1 MVTSSIR
8 QSITTSN
15 MSQSISSNNRAQPEA
30 SSSQNQPELY
40 QQELYQKIATS
51 LGCHQGLDVQ
61 VIQRLWGGYGELV
74 RLVFSQENSAELKSV
89 IVKHVAL
96 PDKAEHPKGW
106 NTKLSH
112 QRKVHSYQVETE
124 WYQSFTQEWDERCPV
139 PVGLQCE
146 LQENEWL
153 IVMQDLADIGFP
165 LTSQF
170 DVLAV
175 SDDLATKDTQSE
187 LASAYTLEEQ
197 KQRDACLKWLAN
209 FHAKHINVDQEQS
222 ALLWQVGTYWHL
234 DTRPDELNALSDL
247 QLKHQAQHIDRI
259 LRECPYPTLVHGDAK
274 LANFCFD
281 PESEKVAAVD
291 FQYVGHGCAM
301 KDVALF
307 MSSAVRPQDCAE
319 LESHMLETYFR
330 YLEEA
335 LTYYQPQL
343 SFDEVEAAWRPM
355 FYVAWADF
363 QRFVKGWSPEHWKIN
378 PYTEQLTQTVIEQLE
393 SPE

>member
-1 MVTSSIR
+1 
-8 QSITTSN
+8 
-15 MSQSISSNNRAQPEA
+15 MSQSISSKNLVQPEVH
-30 SSSQNQPELY
+30 SSKTQP
-40 QQELYQKIATS
+40 ELYQKIATS
-51 LGCHQGLDVQ
+51 LGCHQGFDVQ

-74 RLVFSQENSAELKSV
+74 RLVFAKDNSASMNNASVNSV

-96 PDKAEHPKGW
+96 PNKAEHPKGW

-112 QRKVHSYQVETE
+112 QRKVHSYQVETA
-124 WYQSFTQEWDERCPV
+124 WYQSFTQQWDERCPV

-175 SDDLATKDTQSE
+175 CDELATKETQLE
-187 LASAYTLEEQ
+187 PVLGYTAVEVE
-197 KQRDACLKWLAN
+197 QRDACLKWLAN
-209 FHAKHINVDQEQS
+209 FHAKHIHIDQELS
-222 ALLWQVGTYWHL
+222 ASLWKIGTYWHL
-234 DTRPDELNALSDL
+234 ETRPDELDALADL
-247 QLKHQAQHIDRI
+247 PLKNQAPHIDRL
-259 LRECPYPTLVHGDAK
+259 LRKCPYPTLVHGDAK

-281 PESEKVAAVD
+281 SASQNAAAVD

-307 MSSAVRPQDCAE
+307 MSSAVRPQDCEE
-319 LESHMLETYFR
+319 LESEILEAYFR
-330 YLEEA
+330 YLKEA
-335 LTYYQPQL
+335 LTHYQPQL
-343 SFDEVEAAWRPM
+343 SFDDVEAAWRPM

-378 PYTEQLTQTVIEQLE
+378 AYTERLTQTVIEQLE
-393 SPE
+393 SLE

>member
-1 MVTSSIR
+1 
-8 QSITTSN
+8 

-30 SSSQNQPELY
+30 GSSQNQPELY
-40 QQELYQKIATS
+40 QQEFYQNELYQKIATS
-51 LGCHQGLDVQ
+51 LGCHEGFDVQ

-74 RLVFSQENSAELKSV
+74 RLVFSQESSAELKSV
-89 IVKHVAL
+89 IAKHVAL

-112 QRKVHSYQVETE
+112 QRKVHSYQVETA
-124 WYQSFTQEWDERCPV
+124 WYQSFTQQWDERCPV

-146 LQENEWL
+146 LEENEWL

-170 DVLAV
+170 DVLAA
-175 SDDLATKDTQSE
+175 SDYQ
-187 LASAYTLEEQ
+187 ASSYTREEQ
-197 KQRDACLKWLAN
+197 KQRNACLKWLAN
-209 FHAKHINVDQEQS
+209 FHAKHININQEQLS
-222 ALLWQVGTYWHL
+222 SLWQVGTYWHL
-234 DTRPDELNALSDL
+234 DTRPDELNALADL
-247 QLKHQAQHIDRI
+247 PLKNQAKHIDR
-259 LRECPYPTLVHGDAK
+259 LLKECPYQTLVHGDAK

-281 PESEKVAAVD
+281 SESERAAAVD

-307 MSSAVRPQDCAE
+307 MSSAIRPQDCAE
-319 LESHMLETYFR
+319 LESEVLGAYFQH
-330 YLEEA
+330 LKEA
-335 LTYYQPQL
+335 LAHYQPQL

-378 PYTEQLTQTVIEQLE
+378 PYTEQLTLRVLTQLDEQE
-393 SPE
+393 SVNVR

>member
-1 MVTSSIR
+1 
-8 QSITTSN
+8 
-15 MSQSISSNNRAQPEA
+15 MSQSIPSNNLAQ
-30 SSSQNQPELY
+30 SQVSTSQNQPELY
-40 QQELYQKIATS
+40 QNELYQKIATS
-51 LGCHQGLDVQ
+51 LGCHQGFDVQ

-74 RLVFSQENSAELKSV
+74 RLIFASENSALMNNASINYASMDSV

-112 QRKVHSYQVETE
+112 QRKVHSYQVETA
-124 WYQSFTQEWDERCPV
+124 WYQSFTQQWDERCPM

-170 DVLAV
+170 DVLAA

-187 LASAYTLEEQ
+187 QAFGYTVEEH

-209 FHAKHINVDQEQS
+209 FHAKHIHIDQEQS
-222 ALLWQVGTYWHL
+222 ASLWQVGTYWHL
-234 DTRPDELNALSDL
+234 DTRPDELNALGDL
-247 QLKHQAQHIDRI
+247 PLKNQAQHIDR
-259 LRECPYPTLVHGDAK
+259 LLKECPYQTLVHGDAK

-281 PESEKVAAVD
+281 SESQNAAAVD

-307 MSSAVRPQDCAE
+307 MSSAVRPLDCAD
-319 LESHMLETYFR
+319 LESQVLDTYFQH
-330 YLEEA
+330 LKEA
-335 LTYYQPQL
+335 
-343 SFDEVEAAWRPM
+343 FEVA
-355 FYVAWADF
+355 
-363 QRFVKGWSPEHWKIN
+363 
-378 PYTEQLTQTVIEQLE
+378 
-393 SPE
+393 

>member
-1 MVTSSIR
+1 
-8 QSITTSN
+8 
-15 MSQSISSNNRAQPEA
+15 MSQSISSNNRAQLQT
-30 SSSQNQPELY
+30 SSDKNQS
-40 QQELYQKIATS
+40 ELYQKIAVS
-51 LGCHQGLDVQ
+51 LGFNQGFGVQ
-61 VIQRLWGGYGELV
+61 VIQSLWGGYGELV

>member
-1 MVTSSIR
+1 
-8 QSITTSN
+8 
-15 MSQSISSNNRAQPEA
+15 MSQSISSNNRAQATA

-40 QQELYQKIATS
+40 QQEFYQKIATS
-51 LGCHQGLDVQ
+51 LGCHQGFDVQ

-74 RLVFSQENSAELKSV
+74 RLVFSQASRAELKSV

-96 PDKAEHPKGW
+96 PDKAEHPRGW

-112 QRKVHSYQVETE
+112 QRKVHSYQVETA
-124 WYQSFTQEWDERCPV
+124 WYQSFTQQWDERCPV

-146 LQENEWL
+146 LEENEWL

-170 DVLAV
+170 DVLAASDYQV
-175 SDDLATKDTQSE
+175 SS
-187 LASAYTLEEQ
+187 YTREEQ

-209 FHAKHINVDQEQS
+209 FHAKHININQQQS
-222 ALLWQVGTYWHL
+222 SSLWHVGTYWHL
-234 DTRPDELNALSDL
+234 DTRPDELNALADL
-247 QLKHQAQHIDRI
+247 PLKNQAKHIDR
-259 LRECPYPTLVHGDAK
+259 LLKECPYQTLVHGDAK

-281 PESEKVAAVD
+281 SESERAAAVD

-307 MSSAVRPQDCAE
+307 MSSAVRPQDCVE
-319 LESHMLETYFR
+319 LESEVLDAYFQH
-330 YLEEA
+330 LKEA
-335 LTYYQPQL
+335 LAHYQPHL

-355 FYVAWADF
+355 FCVAWADF

-378 PYTEQLTQTVIEQLE
+378 PYTEQLTLRVLTQLDEQE
-393 SPE
+393 SVNVR

>member
-1 MVTSSIR
+1 
-8 QSITTSN
+8 
-15 MSQSISSNNRAQPEA
+15 MSQSIPSKNLAQLQTSSDK
-30 SSSQNQPELY
+30 NQPELY
-40 QQELYQKIATS
+40 QKIAVS
-51 LGCHQGLDVQ
+51 LGFNQGFGVQ

-89 IVKHVAL
+89 IVKHFAL
-96 PDKAEHPKGW
+96 PDQAEHPKGW

-112 QRKVHSYQVETE
+112 QRKVHSYQVETA
-124 WYQSFTQEWDERCPV
+124 WYQSFSQQWDERCPI

-146 LQENEWL
+146 LAENEWL

-170 DVLAV
+170 NVLAV
-175 SDDLATKDTQSE
+175 FDDLTNKDTQSD
-187 LASAYTLEEQ
+187 LASGYTLEEQ

-222 ALLWQVGTYWHL
+222 ASLWQVGTYWHL

-281 PESEKVAAVD
+281 PESEKAAAVD

-307 MSSAVRPQDCAE
+307 MSSAVRPQDCQE
-319 LESHMLETYFR
+319 YEREVLDVYFQH
-330 YLEEA
+330 LKEA
-335 LTYYQPQL
+335 LAHYQTPL
-343 SFDEVEAAWRPM
+343 SFDDVEAAWRPM

-363 QRFVKGWSPEHWKIN
+363 QRFVKGWSPDHWKIN
-378 PYTEQLTQTVIEQLE
+378 PYTEQLTQKVVKQLE
-393 SPE
+393 S

>member
-1 MVTSSIR
+1 
-8 QSITTSN
+8 
-15 MSQSISSNNRAQPEA
+15 MSQSIPSKNLAQLQTSSDK
-30 SSSQNQPELY
+30 NQPELY
-40 QQELYQKIATS
+40 QKIAVS
-51 LGCHQGLDVQ
+51 LGFNQGFGVQ

-96 PDKAEHPKGW
+96 PDQAEHPKGW

-112 QRKVHSYQVETE
+112 QRKVHSYQVETA
-124 WYQSFTQEWDERCPV
+124 WYQSFSQQWDERCPI

-146 LQENEWL
+146 LAENEWL

-175 SDDLATKDTQSE
+175 FDDLTNKDTQSD
-187 LASAYTLEEQ
+187 LASGYTLEEQ

-222 ALLWQVGTYWHL
+222 ASLWQVGTYWHL

-281 PESEKVAAVD
+281 PESEKAAAVD

-307 MSSAVRPQDCAE
+307 MSSAVRPQDCQE
-319 LESHMLETYFR
+319 YEREVLDIYFQH
-330 YLEEA
+330 LKEA
-335 LTYYQPQL
+335 LAHYQPHL

-363 QRFVKGWSPEHWKIN
+363 QRFVKGWSPDHWKIN
-378 PYTEQLTQTVIEQLE
+378 PYTEQLTAKVLVQLDEQE
-393 SPE
+393 SLNVR

>member
-1 MVTSSIR
+1 
-8 QSITTSN
+8 
-15 MSQSISSNNRAQPEA
+15 MSQPTPSNNLAQPQA

-40 QQELYQKIATS
+40 QNELYQKIATS
-51 LGCHQGLDVQ
+51 LGCQQGFDVQ

-74 RLVFSQENSAELKSV
+74 RLAFAKDNSASMNSV

-112 QRKVHSYQVETE
+112 QRKVHSYQVETA
-124 WYQSFTQEWDERCPV
+124 WYQSFTQQWDERCPV
-139 PVGLQCE
+139 PVGLHCE

-170 DVLAV
+170 DVLAA
-175 SDDLATKDTQSE
+175 SDESVVKGTQPR
-187 LASAYTLEEQ
+187 YTSVEV
-197 KQRDACLKWLAN
+197 KQRNACLKWLAH
-209 FHAKHINVDQEQS
+209 FHAKHIHIDKGQS
-222 ALLWQVGTYWHL
+222 APLWQVGTYWHL
-234 DTRPDELNALSDL
+234 DTRPDELNALADL
-247 QLKHQAQHIDRI
+247 SLKNQAQNIDRL
-259 LRECPYPTLVHGDAK
+259 LRECPYQTLVHGDAK

-281 PESEKVAAVD
+281 SESENAAAVD
-291 FQYVGHGCAM
+291 FQYVGNGCAM

-307 MSSAVRPQDCAE
+307 MSSAIRPRDCQE
-319 LESHMLETYFR
+319 YENEVLDTYFQH
-330 YLEEA
+330 LKEA
-335 LTYYQPQL
+335 LAYYQPQL
-343 SFDEVEAAWRPM
+343 SFDDVEKAWRPM

-378 PYTEQLTQTVIEQLE
+378 PYTEQLTQAVVQQLE
-393 SPE
+393 MSK

>member
-1 MVTSSIR
+1 
-8 QSITTSN
+8 
-15 MSQSISSNNRAQPEA
+15 MSQSIPSNSRAQA
-30 SSSQNQPELY
+30 TVSSSQNQPELY
-40 QQELYQKIATS
+40 QKIATW
-51 LGCHQGLDVQ
+51 LGCYEGFDVE

-74 RLVFSQENSAELKSV
+74 RLVFAKDNSASMNSV

-112 QRKVHSYQVETE
+112 QRKVHSYQVETA
-124 WYQSFTQEWDERCPV
+124 WYQSFTQQWDDRCPV
-139 PVGLQCE
+139 PVGLHCE

-170 DVLAV
+170 DVPVV
-175 SDDLATKDTQSE
+175 SDYQ
-187 LASAYTLEEQ
+187 ASSYTREEQ

-209 FHAKHINVDQEQS
+209 FHAKHININQEQS
-222 ALLWQVGTYWHL
+222 SSLWQVGTYWHL
-234 DTRPDELNALSDL
+234 DTRPDELNALADVP
-247 QLKHQAQHIDRI
+247 LKNQAKHIDR
-259 LRECPYPTLVHGDAK
+259 LLKECPYQTLVHGDAK

-281 PESEKVAAVD
+281 LESENAAAVD

-307 MSSAVRPQDCAE
+307 MSSAIRPQDCQE
-319 LESHMLETYFR
+319 YEQKVLDIYFQH
-330 YLEEA
+330 LKDA
-335 LTYYQPQL
+335 LAHYQPHL
-343 SFDEVEAAWRPM
+343 SFDDVEAAWRPM

-378 PYTEQLTQTVIEQLE
+378 PYTEQLTLRVLTQLDEQE
-393 SPE
+393 SVNVR

>member
-1 MVTSSIR
+1 
-8 QSITTSN
+8 
-15 MSQSISSNNRAQPEA
+15 MSQSISSNNLAQPEA

-40 QQELYQKIATS
+40 QKIATS
-51 LGCHQGLDVQ
+51 LGCHQGFDVQ

-74 RLVFSQENSAELKSV
+74 RLVFAKKSSASMNSV

-112 QRKVHSYQVETE
+112 QRKVHSYQVETA
-124 WYQSFTQEWDERCPV
+124 WYQSFTQQWDERCPV
-139 PVGLQCE
+139 PVGLECE
-146 LQENEWL
+146 LAENEWL

-170 DVLAV
+170 DVLTV
-175 SDDLATKDTQSE
+175 SDESAGGEQYN
-187 LASAYTLEEQ
+187 AYTSVDV
-197 KQRDACLKWLAN
+197 KQRNACLKWLAN
-209 FHAKHINVDQEQS
+209 FHAKHININQQQS
-222 ALLWQVGTYWHL
+222 SSLWPVGTYWHL
-234 DTRPDELNALSDL
+234 DTRPDEFNALADL
-247 QLKHQAQHIDRI
+247 PLKNQAQHIDR
-259 LRECPYPTLVHGDAK
+259 LLKECPYQTLVHGDAK

-281 PESEKVAAVD
+281 SESQNAAAVD

-319 LESHMLETYFR
+319 LESQMLETYFR

-335 LTYYQPQL
+335 LAYYQPQL

-378 PYTEQLTQTVIEQLE
+378 PYTEHLTQTVIEQLE

>member
-1 MVTSSIR
+1 
-8 QSITTSN
+8 
-15 MSQSISSNNRAQPEA
+15 MSQSIPPNNRVQPEA

-40 QQELYQKIATS
+40 QQEFYQNELYQKIATS
-51 LGCHQGLDVQ
+51 LGCHQGFDVQ

-74 RLVFSQENSAELKSV
+74 RLVFSQEGHAELKSV

-112 QRKVHSYQVETE
+112 QRKVHSYQVETA
-124 WYQSFTQEWDERCPV
+124 WYQSFTQQWDERCPV
-139 PVGLQCE
+139 PVGLHCE

-153 IVMQDLADIGFP
+153 IVMQDLAEIGFP
-165 LTSQF
+165 LISQF

-175 SDDLATKDTQSE
+175 SDDLATKDTPYE
-187 LASAYTLEEQ
+187 CASTYTSIEQ

-209 FHAKHINVDQEQS
+209 FHAKHININQQQS
-222 ALLWQVGTYWHL
+222 SSLWQVGTYWHL
-234 DTRPDELNALSDL
+234 DTRPDEFNALADL
-247 QLKHQAQHIDRI
+247 PLKNQAKHIDR
-259 LRECPYPTLVHGDAK
+259 LLKECPYQTLVHGDAK

-281 PESEKVAAVD
+281 SESQNAAAVD

-319 LESHMLETYFR
+319 LESQMLETYFR

-343 SFDEVEAAWRPM
+343 SFDEVKASWRPM

-378 PYTEQLTQTVIEQLE
+378 PYTEHLTQTVLEQLE

>member
-1 MVTSSIR
+1 
-8 QSITTSN
+8 
-15 MSQSISSNNRAQPEA
+15 MSQSIPSNNRAQAEA

-40 QQELYQKIATS
+40 QQEFYQNELYQKIAIS
-51 LGCHQGLDVQ
+51 LGCNQGFDVE

-74 RLVFSQENSAELKSV
+74 RLVFAKDNSASMNSV

-112 QRKVHSYQVETE
+112 QRKVHSYQVETA
-124 WYQSFTQEWDERCPV
+124 WYQSFTQQWDDRCPV
-139 PVGLQCE
+139 PVGLHCE

-170 DVLAV
+170 DVPVV
-175 SDDLATKDTQSE
+175 SDYQ
-187 LASAYTLEEQ
+187 ASSYTREEQ

-209 FHAKHINVDQEQS
+209 FHAKHININQEQS
-222 ALLWQVGTYWHL
+222 LSLWQVGTYWHL
-234 DTRPDELNALSDL
+234 DTRPDELNALADVP
-247 QLKHQAQHIDRI
+247 LKNQAKHIDR
-259 LRECPYPTLVHGDAK
+259 LLKECPYQTLVHGDAK

-281 PESEKVAAVD
+281 LESENAAAVD

-307 MSSAVRPQDCAE
+307 MSSAIRPQDCQE
-319 LESHMLETYFR
+319 YEQKVLDIYFQH
-330 YLEEA
+330 LKDA
-335 LTYYQPQL
+335 LAHYQPHL
-343 SFDEVEAAWRPM
+343 SFDDVEAAWRPM

-378 PYTEQLTQTVIEQLE
+378 SYTEQLTQMVIQPLE
-393 SPE
+393 KAK

>member
-51 LGCHQGLDVQ
+51 LGCHQGFGVQ
-61 VIQRLWGGYGELV
+61 VIQSLWGGYGELV

-139 PVGLQCE
+139 PVGLQCG

-175 SDDLATKDTQSE
+175 SDDLATNDTQSE
-187 LASAYTLEEQ
+187 LASGYTLEEQ

-209 FHAKHINVDQEQS
+209 FHAKHIHIDQEQS
-222 ALLWQVGTYWHL
+222 ASLWQVGTYWHL
-234 DTRPDELNALSDL
+234 DTRPDELNALADL
-247 QLKHQAQHIDRI
+247 PLKNQAQHIDR
-259 LRECPYPTLVHGDAK
+259 LLKECPYQTLVHGDAK

-281 PESEKVAAVD
+281 SESQNAAAVD
-291 FQYVGHGCAM
+291 FQYVGNGCAM

-335 LTYYQPQL
+335 LAYYQSQL
-343 SFDEVEAAWRPM
+343 SFDEIEAAWRPM

>member
-1 MVTSSIR
+1 
-8 QSITTSN
+8 

-30 SSSQNQPELY
+30 GSSQNQPELY
-40 QQELYQKIATS
+40 QQEFYQNELYQKIATS
-51 LGCHQGLDVQ
+51 LGCHEGFDVQ

-74 RLVFSQENSAELKSV
+74 RLVFSQESSAELKSV

-112 QRKVHSYQVETE
+112 QRKVHSYQVETA
-124 WYQSFTQEWDERCPV
+124 WYQSFTQQWDERCPV

-146 LQENEWL
+146 LEENEWL

-165 LTSQF
+165 LISQF
-170 DVLAV
+170 DVLAA
-175 SDDLATKDTQSE
+175 SDYQ
-187 LASAYTLEEQ
+187 ASSYTREEQ
-197 KQRDACLKWLAN
+197 KQRNACLKWLAN
-209 FHAKHINVDQEQS
+209 FHAKHININQEQLS
-222 ALLWQVGTYWHL
+222 SLWQVGTYWHL
-234 DTRPDELNALSDL
+234 DTRPDELNALADL
-247 QLKHQAQHIDRI
+247 PLKNQAKHIDR
-259 LRECPYPTLVHGDAK
+259 LLKECPYQTLVHGDAK

-281 PESEKVAAVD
+281 SKSERAAAVD

-307 MSSAVRPQDCAE
+307 MSSAIRPQDCAE
-319 LESHMLETYFR
+319 LESEVLGAYFQH
-330 YLEEA
+330 LKEA
-335 LTYYQPQL
+335 LAHYQPQL

-355 FYVAWADF
+355 FYVAWSDF

-378 PYTEQLTQTVIEQLE
+378 PYTEQLTLRVLTQLDEQE
-393 SPE
+393 SVNVR

>member
-1 MVTSSIR
+1 
-8 QSITTSN
+8 
-15 MSQSISSNNRAQPEA
+15 MSQSISSNNRAQLQT
-30 SSSQNQPELY
+30 SSDKNQS
-40 QQELYQKIATS
+40 ELYQKIAVS
-51 LGCHQGLDVQ
+51 LGFNQGFGVQ
-61 VIQRLWGGYGELV
+61 VIQSLWGGYGELV

-222 ALLWQVGTYWHL
+222 ASLWQVGTYWHL

-343 SFDEVEAAWRPM
+343 SFDDVEAAWRPM

>member
-1 MVTSSIR
+1 
-8 QSITTSN
+8 
-15 MSQSISSNNRAQPEA
+15 MSQSIPSNNLAQ
-30 SSSQNQPELY
+30 SQVSTSQNQPELYQQEFY

-51 LGCHQGLDVQ
+51 LGCHQGFDVQ

-74 RLVFSQENSAELKSV
+74 RLVFFQESYAELKSV

-112 QRKVHSYQVETE
+112 QRKVHSYQVETA
-124 WYQSFTQEWDERCPV
+124 WYQSFTQQWDERCPV
-139 PVGLQCE
+139 PVGLKCE

-165 LTSQF
+165 LTSLF

-175 SDDLATKDTQSE
+175 SDDLATKDTQPE
-187 LASAYTLEEQ
+187 LACGYTLAEQ

-209 FHAKHINVDQEQS
+209 FHAKHIHIDQEQS
-222 ALLWQVGTYWHL
+222 ASLWKIGTYWHL
-234 DTRPDELNALSDL
+234 DTRPDEFNALFDL
-247 QLKHQAQHIDRI
+247 PLKNQAQHIDR
-259 LRECPYPTLVHGDAK
+259 LLKECPYPTLVHGDAK

-281 PESEKVAAVD
+281 VESERAAAVD

-335 LTYYQPQL
+335 LAYYQPQL
-343 SFDEVEAAWRPM
+343 SFDEIEAAWRPM

-378 PYTEQLTQTVIEQLE
+378 PYTEQLTQTVIDQLE
-393 SPE
+393 NPEYIASYLQTK

>member
-1 MVTSSIR
+1 
-8 QSITTSN
+8 

-30 SSSQNQPELY
+30 GSSQNQPELY
-40 QQELYQKIATS
+40 QQEFYQNELYQKIATS
-51 LGCHQGLDVQ
+51 LGCHEGFDVQ

-74 RLVFSQENSAELKSV
+74 RLVFSQESSAELKSV

-112 QRKVHSYQVETE
+112 QRKVHSYQVETA
-124 WYQSFTQEWDERCPV
+124 WYQSFTQQWDERCPV

-146 LQENEWL
+146 LEENEWL

-165 LTSQF
+165 LISQF
-170 DVLAV
+170 DVLAA
-175 SDDLATKDTQSE
+175 SDYQ
-187 LASAYTLEEQ
+187 ASSYTREEQ
-197 KQRDACLKWLAN
+197 KQRNACLKWLAN
-209 FHAKHINVDQEQS
+209 FHAKHININQEQLS
-222 ALLWQVGTYWHL
+222 SLWQVGTYWHL
-234 DTRPDELNALSDL
+234 DTRPDELNALADL
-247 QLKHQAQHIDRI
+247 PLKNQAKHIDR
-259 LRECPYPTLVHGDAK
+259 LLKECPYQTLVHGDAK

-281 PESEKVAAVD
+281 SESERAAAVD

-319 LESHMLETYFR
+319 LESEILDAYFQH
-330 YLEEA
+330 LKEA
-335 LTYYQPQL
+335 LAHYQPHL
-343 SFDEVEAAWRPM
+343 SFDDVEKAWRPM

-378 PYTEQLTQTVIEQLE
+378 PYTEQLTLRVLTQLDEQE
-393 SPE
+393 SVNVR

>member
-1 MVTSSIR
+1 MSRTIV
-8 QSITTSN
+8 
-15 MSQSISSNNRAQPEA
+15 SQSMSSKQLNQTEA
-30 SSSQNQPELY
+30 SSNKSLPA
-40 QQELYQKIATS
+40 LYQKIAAS
-51 LGCHQGLDVQ
+51 LGCHEGVDVQ

-74 RLVFSQENSAELKSV
+74 RLVFCYEGHAELKSV

-112 QRKVHSYQVETE
+112 QRKVHSYQVETA
-124 WYQSFTQEWDERCPV
+124 WYQSFTQQWDERCPV
-139 PVGLQCE
+139 PVGLHCE

-153 IVMQDLADIGFP
+153 IVMQDLAEIGFP

-170 DVLAV
+170 NVLAV
-175 SDDLATKDTQSE
+175 FDDLATKDTQSK
-187 LASAYTLEEQ
+187 LASGYTREEQ

-209 FHAKHINVDQEQS
+209 FHAKHIYTDQERS
-222 ALLWQVGTYWHL
+222 ASLWQVGTYWHL
-234 DTRPDELNALSDL
+234 DTRPDELNALTDL
-247 QLKHQAQHIDRI
+247 PLKSQAQHIDNL
-259 LRECPYPTLVHGDAK
+259 LRACPYQTLVHGDAK

-281 PESEKVAAVD
+281 SESQNAAAVD

-319 LESHMLETYFR
+319 LESTILEVYFQH
-330 YLEEA
+330 LKEA
-335 LTYYQPQL
+335 LAYYQPQL
-343 SFDEVEAAWRPM
+343 SFDDVEQAWRPM

-363 QRFVKGWSPEHWKIN
+363 QRFVKEWSPEHWKSN
-378 PYTEQLTQTVIEQLE
+378 PYTEQLTLRVLTQLE
-393 SPE
+393 SPELVASNLKTK

>member
-1 MVTSSIR
+1 
-8 QSITTSN
+8 
-15 MSQSISSNNRAQPEA
+15 MSQSISSNNRAQATA
-30 SSSQNQPELY
+30 SSRENQ
-40 QQELYQKIATS
+40 LYQKIATS
-51 LGCHQGLDVQ
+51 LGCHQGFDVQ

-74 RLVFSQENSAELKSV
+74 RLVFSQASRAELKSV

-96 PDKAEHPKGW
+96 PDKAEHPRGW

-112 QRKVHSYQVETE
+112 QRKVHSYQVETA
-124 WYQSFTQEWDERCPV
+124 WYQSFTQQWDERCPV

-146 LQENEWL
+146 LEENEWL

-170 DVLAV
+170 DVLAASDYQV
-175 SDDLATKDTQSE
+175 SS
-187 LASAYTLEEQ
+187 YTREEQ

-209 FHAKHINVDQEQS
+209 FHAKHINIDQDQS
-222 ALLWQVGTYWHL
+222 ALLWEIGTYWNL
-234 DTRPDELNALSDL
+234 DTRPDELNALADL
-247 QLKHQAQHIDRI
+247 PLKNQAKHIDH
-259 LRECPYPTLVHGDAK
+259 LLKECPYQTLVHGDAK

-281 PESEKVAAVD
+281 SESERAAAVD

-301 KDVALF
+301 KDVSLF
-307 MSSAVRPQDCAE
+307 MSSAVRPQNCAE
-319 LESHMLETYFR
+319 LESEVLNAYFH
-330 YLEEA
+330 YLKEA
-335 LTYYQPQL
+335 LAHYQPHL

-378 PYTEQLTQTVIEQLE
+378 PYTEQLTLRVLTQLDEQE
-393 SPE
+393 SVNVR

>member
-1 MVTSSIR
+1 
-8 QSITTSN
+8 
-15 MSQSISSNNRAQPEA
+15 MSQPISSNNLAQ
-30 SSSQNQPELY
+30 SQVSTSQNQPELY
-40 QQELYQKIATS
+40 QNELYQKIAAS
-51 LGCHQGLDVQ
+51 LGCHQGFDIQ

-74 RLVFSQENSAELKSV
+74 RLVFDKDNSASMNNASVNSV

-112 QRKVHSYQVETE
+112 QRKVHSYQVETA
-124 WYQSFTQEWDERCPV
+124 WYQSFTQQWDERCPV

-153 IVMQDLADIGFP
+153 IVMQDLAGIGFP

-175 SDDLATKDTQSE
+175 SDE
-187 LASAYTLEEQ
+187 LACGYSLEEQ

-209 FHAKHINVDQEQS
+209 FHAKHIHIDQEKS
-222 ALLWQVGTYWHL
+222 ASLWEIGTYWHL
-234 DTRPDELNALSDL
+234 GTRPDEFDALVDL
-247 QLKHQAQHIDRI
+247 PLKNQAQHIDRL

-274 LANFCFD
+274 LANFCFGS
-281 PESEKVAAVD
+281 ESQNAAAVD

-343 SFDEVEAAWRPM
+343 SFAEIEAAWRPM

-393 SPE
+393 NPE

>member
-1 MVTSSIR
+1 
-8 QSITTSN
+8 

-40 QQELYQKIATS
+40 QQEFYQNELYQKIATS
-51 LGCHQGLDVQ
+51 LGCHQGFDVQ

-74 RLVFSQENSAELKSV
+74 RLVFSQEGHAELKSV

-112 QRKVHSYQVETE
+112 QRKVHSYQVETA
-124 WYQSFTQEWDERCPV
+124 WYQSFTQQWDERCPV

-146 LQENEWL
+146 LEENEWL

-170 DVLAV
+170 DVLAA
-175 SDDLATKDTQSE
+175 SDYQAPS
-187 LASAYTLEEQ
+187 YTREEQ

-209 FHAKHINVDQEQS
+209 FHAKHIHIDQEQS
-222 ALLWQVGTYWHL
+222 SSLWQVGTYWHL
-234 DTRPDELNALSDL
+234 DTRPDELNALADL
-247 QLKHQAQHIDRI
+247 PLKNQAKHIDR
-259 LRECPYPTLVHGDAK
+259 LLKECPYQTLVHGDAK

-281 PESEKVAAVD
+281 SESERAAAVD

-319 LESHMLETYFR
+319 LESQVLDTYFQH
-330 YLEEA
+330 LKEA
-335 LTYYQPQL
+335 LAHYQPHF
-343 SFDEVEAAWRPM
+343 SFDVVKAAWRPM

-378 PYTEQLTQTVIEQLE
+378 PYTERLTQTVIEQLE

>member
-1 MVTSSIR
+1 
-8 QSITTSN
+8 
-15 MSQSISSNNRAQPEA
+15 MSQPISSNSLAQQQA

-40 QQELYQKIATS
+40 QKIATS
-51 LGCHQGLDVQ
+51 LGFDHGFDVQ

-74 RLVFSQENSAELKSV
+74 RLVFAKESSASINSV

-112 QRKVHSYQVETE
+112 QRKVHSYQVETA
-124 WYQSFTQEWDERCPV
+124 WYQSFTQQWDERCPV
-139 PVGLQCE
+139 PVGLECE
-146 LQENEWL
+146 LAENEWL

-170 DVLAV
+170 DVLTI
-175 SDDLATKDTQSE
+175 SDESAGGEQYN
-187 LASAYTLEEQ
+187 AYTSVDV
-197 KQRDACLKWLAN
+197 KQRNACLKWLAN
-209 FHAKHINVDQEQS
+209 FHAKHININQQQS
-222 ALLWQVGTYWHL
+222 SSLWPVGTYWHL
-234 DTRPDELNALSDL
+234 DTRPDELNALADL
-247 QLKHQAQHIDRI
+247 PLKHQAQRIDRL

-281 PESEKVAAVD
+281 SESDRAAAVD

-319 LESHMLETYFR
+319 LEPQILENYFQ
-330 YLEEA
+330 YLKQA
-335 LTYYQPQL
+335 LAHYQPQL
-343 SFDEVEAAWRPM
+343 SFDDVEAAWRPM

-363 QRFVKGWSPEHWKIN
+363 QRFVKGWSPKHWKIN
-378 PYTEQLTQTVIEQLE
+378 PYTERLTLQVITQLDEQE
-393 SPE
+393 SVNVR

>member
-1 MVTSSIR
+1 
-8 QSITTSN
+8 
-15 MSQSISSNNRAQPEA
+15 MSQSIPSNNLAQ
-30 SSSQNQPELY
+30 SQVSTSPNQP
-40 QQELYQKIATS
+40 ELYQKIATL
-51 LGCHQGLDVQ
+51 LGCHQGFDIQ

-74 RLVFSQENSAELKSV
+74 RLVFDKDNSGSMNNASVNSV

-112 QRKVHSYQVETE
+112 QRKVHSYQVETA
-124 WYQSFTQEWDERCPV
+124 WYQSFTQQWDERCPV

-146 LQENEWL
+146 LEENEWL

-165 LTSQF
+165 LISQF
-170 DVLAV
+170 DVLAA
-175 SDDLATKDTQSE
+175 SDYQ
-187 LASAYTLEEQ
+187 ASSYTREEQ
-197 KQRDACLKWLAN
+197 KQRNACLKWLAN
-209 FHAKHINVDQEQS
+209 FHAKHININQEQLS
-222 ALLWQVGTYWHL
+222 SLWQVGTYWHL
-234 DTRPDELNALSDL
+234 DTRPDELNALADL
-247 QLKHQAQHIDRI
+247 PLKNQAKHIDR
-259 LRECPYPTLVHGDAK
+259 LLKECPYQTLVHGDAK

-281 PESEKVAAVD
+281 SESERAAAVD

-307 MSSAVRPQDCAE
+307 MSSAIRPQDCAE
-319 LESHMLETYFR
+319 LESEVLGAYFQH
-330 YLEEA
+330 LKEA
-335 LTYYQPQL
+335 LAHYQPQL

-378 PYTEQLTQTVIEQLE
+378 PYTEQLTLRVLTQLDEQE
-393 SPE
+393 SVNVR

>member
-153 IVMQDLADIGFP
+153 IVMQDLAEIGFP

-222 ALLWQVGTYWHL
+222 ASLWQVGTYWHL

>member
-1 MVTSSIR
+1 
-8 QSITTSN
+8 

-30 SSSQNQPELY
+30 SSSQNQPDLY
-40 QQELYQKIATS
+40 QNELYQKIATS
-51 LGCHQGLDVQ
+51 LGCHEGFDVQ

-74 RLVFSQENSAELKSV
+74 RLVFSQEGHAELKSV

-112 QRKVHSYQVETE
+112 QRKVHSYQVETA
-124 WYQSFTQEWDERCPV
+124 WYQSFTQQWDERCPV

-153 IVMQDLADIGFP
+153 IVMQDLAEIGFP
-165 LTSQF
+165 LISQF
-170 DVLAV
+170 DVLAA
-175 SDDLATKDTQSE
+175 SDYQ
-187 LASAYTLEEQ
+187 ASSYTREEQ

-209 FHAKHINVDQEQS
+209 FHAKHINIDREQS
-222 ALLWQVGTYWHL
+222 ASLCQVGTYWHL
-234 DTRPDELNALSDL
+234 DTRPDEFNALVDL
-247 QLKHQAQHIDRI
+247 PLKNQAQHIDCV

-281 PESEKVAAVD
+281 SESQNAAAVD

-319 LESHMLETYFR
+319 LESQMLETYFR

-335 LTYYQPQL
+335 LAYYQPQF

-355 FYVAWADF
+355 FYVAWTDF

-378 PYTEQLTQTVIEQLE
+378 PYTEHLTLRVLTQLDEQE
-393 SPE
+393 SVNVR

>member
-1 MVTSSIR
+1 VVTSSIR

-15 MSQSISSNNRAQPEA
+15 MSQSISSNNRAQLQT
-30 SSSQNQPELY
+30 SSDKNQS
-40 QQELYQKIATS
+40 ELYQKIAVS
-51 LGCHQGLDVQ
+51 LGFNQGFGVQ
-61 VIQRLWGGYGELV
+61 VIQSLWGGYGELV

-222 ALLWQVGTYWHL
+222 ASLWQVGTYWHL

>member
-1 MVTSSIR
+1 
-8 QSITTSN
+8 
-15 MSQSISSNNRAQPEA
+15 MSQSIPSNNLAQ
-30 SSSQNQPELY
+30 SQVSTSQNQPELY
-40 QQELYQKIATS
+40 QQEFYQNELYQKIAAS
-51 LGCHQGLDVQ
+51 LGCYQGFDVQ

-74 RLVFSQENSAELKSV
+74 RLVFSQESHAELKSV

-112 QRKVHSYQVETE
+112 QRKVHSYQVETA
-124 WYQSFTQEWDERCPV
+124 WYQSFTQQWDERCPV

-153 IVMQDLADIGFP
+153 IVMQDLAEIGFP

-187 LASAYTLEEQ
+187 LAFGYSLEE
-197 KQRDACLKWLAN
+197 KNQRDACLKWLAN
-209 FHAKHINVDQEQS
+209 FHAKHIHIDQEQS
-222 ALLWQVGTYWHL
+222 ASLWKIGTYWHL
-234 DTRPDELNALSDL
+234 DTRPDEFNALVDL
-247 QLKHQAQHIDRI
+247 PLKNQAQHIDRL
-259 LRECPYPTLVHGDAK
+259 LRECPYQTLVHGDAK

-281 PESEKVAAVD
+281 SESQNAAAVD

-319 LESHMLETYFR
+319 LESQVLEIYFQH
-330 YLEEA
+330 LKEA
-335 LTYYQPQL
+335 LAYYQPQL

-393 SPE
+393 NPEYIASYLQTR